1 MAVEVQP
8 LEILIIDTL
17 LQGTL
22 ESLKILKVLFTI
34 GPSYREPQSINF
46 SKVFSETN
54 KANNSYVEN
63 MATKNKTDIELFQN
77 WKEISVSK
85 I

>member
-1 MAVEVQP
+1 MEVQP
-8 LEILIIDTL
+8 LEILVINIL
-17 LQGTL
+17 LQGTV
-22 ESLKILKVLFTI
+22 ESLKILNVLFTI
-34 GPSYREPQSINF
+34 GPNYREPQSINF
-46 SKVFSETN
+46 SKVFSEIN